1 MTIKLDYKV
10 GIQQRVLP
18 TYRAPFFDMLA
29 EFCPMGLAVFSGQPP
44 VEDMVD
50 QAAGL
55 AKARFYKAFN
65 HQVKIAGQVFFRQD
79 GLIEWLEEWQPE
91 ILVIEANP
99 RNRSIMAAVKWMHK
113 RGRKVAGWGLGVP
126 VDSGP
131 FPRLRS
137 KLRNSLLSQL
147 DGVITYSAA
156 GAESY
161 SKAGFPPKKVFVASN
176 AVAPKP
182 SAPAPQRA
190 LPRKNSPANLLFVGR
205 LQYRKKLDILIEAC
219 AQLPA
224 DIQPNLVVIG
234 DGPARTEWQE
244 LAQRLYPQTQF
255 IGALHGTALQPY
267 YKDADLFV
275 LPGTGGL
282 AIQQAMSYALPV
294 IVGEADGTQ
303 GDLVRPENG
312 WVIKNTRPDELCRIL
327 LLAISDIERLRKMG
341 IESYRI
347 VHDEINLEQM
357 VAAFLQALQSIQE
370 A

>member
-1 MTIKLDYKV
+1 MTIKFDYKV

-18 TYRAPFFDMLA
+18 SYRAPFFDMLA
-29 EFCPMGLAVFSGQPP
+29 EFCPMGLAVFAGQPP
-44 VEDMVD
+44 AEDMVD

-55 AKARFYKAFN
+55 VKARLFEAVN
-65 HQVKIAGQVFFRQD
+65 HQTKIAGQVFFRQD
-79 GLIEWLEEWQPE
+79 GLIDWLEEWQPE

-99 RNRSIMAAVKWMHK
+99 RNRTISAAVQWMHK

-126 VDSGP
+126 GGSEL
-131 FPRLRS
+131 FSRLRS
-137 KLRNSLLSQL
+137 KLRNALLFQL

-161 SKAGFPPKKVFVASN
+161 IRAGFPPEKVFIAPN
-176 AVAPKP
+176 AVALRP
-182 SAPAPQRA
+182 SEPAPQRP
-190 LPRKNSPANLLFVGR
+190 LPKKNSPANLLFVGR

-219 AQLPA
+219 SLLPK

-234 DGPARTEWQE
+234 DGPAKVDWQE

-255 IGALHGTALQPY
+255 AGALHGTALDPY
-267 YKDADLFV
+267 FKKADLFV

-282 AIQQAMSYALPV
+282 AIQQAMSHALPV

-303 GDLVRPENG
+303 SDLVRPENG
-312 WVIKNTRPDELCRIL
+312 WVIKNTRPVELCRIL
-327 LLAISDIERLRKMG
+327 LLALSDTDRLRKMG
-341 IESYRI
+341 RESYRI
-347 VHDEINLEQM
+347 VHDEINLEKM
-357 VAAFLQALQSIQE
+357 VAAFLQALHSIRE